1 MVTRGQALYRLRT
14 GAKGSG
20 TLLVVHRGKGV
31 RHFVG
36 GTRGQRGQALCRLR
50 TGQRG
55 QALCRLRTGLH
66 GGRHSVG
73 CVQGKGVRHF
83 ADCAQD
89 CMGSGTLPVT
99 YRGTWGQTPRFIGDL
114 L

>member
-20 TLLVVHRGKGV
+20 TLSVVHG
-31 RHFVG
+31 
-36 GTRGQRGQALCRLR
+36 
-50 TGQRG
+50 
-55 QALCRLRTGLH
+55 
-66 GGRHSVG
+66 
-73 CVQGKGVRHF
+73 GKGVRHF